1 MRGKESKRTERR
13 GMVGG
18 GHTMR
23 GKKTEAKGVRGKR
36 KSNKR

>member
-13 GMVGG
+13 GMVGE